1 MQMTPEIKY
10 YKKLTESMDYKK
22 MRNIINNSRLTKEE
36 RMAVQLAD
44 LEETP
49 NKISADRM
57 NTTERQFNSW
67 LHSAR
72 VKIMEQIYK

>member
-10 YKKLTESMDYKK
+10 YKKLTESLDYKK

-72 VKIMEQIYK
+72 AKIMEQIFK

>member
-1 MQMTPEIKY
+1 MKVTPEIKF
-10 YKKLTESMDYKK
+10 YKKLTAPLDYKQ
-22 MRNIINNSRLTKEE
+22 MRNVINNSRLTNEE
-36 RMAVQLAD
+36 RSAVVLAD

-72 VKIMEQIYK
+72 VKIIEQIFK